1 MKNMFQK
8 IKKLLVVIL
17 ILSLISNI
25 PLQGFGLGNVKAEH
39 NPDLGNIFTQVVMTK
54 TANPEDLLP
63 LDKPLEITESTE
75 VGLMFYWKIPDEKE
89 LLSGDYAQVK
99 IPEVFKPIATASGN
113 LIASDGNT
121 VIGTFLFDKDTG
133 YLKLQFNEVLQD
145 GGEYEEERSGT
156 VGIMLK
162 FDLTK
167 FEGDTTQLVQFEYM
181 ESLNFSLTVK
191 PASGTDL
198 ITKTETHEALNA
210 KEVTWT
216 VDVNTALEDID
227 NAIFK
232 DTIPAGLQ
240 LIADSVKIYPLAVGY
255 YGDLTPGAESP
266 VTPVIEENG
275 FSVSLGQI
283 KGKAYRIVYKTKI
296 TSYAQTSYTNNAV
309 LYNGDTELDNASKT
323 INGFVRS
330 AMVEK
335 FGTVSGTD
343 AKTVRWEI
351 NVNKAESIVTGAA
364 IQEVISDN
372 QTIKNN
378 TIKVY
383 KLVKSGSTWSQ
394 GAEVTADIKSL
405 NTLDEDG
412 NLQFP
417 ITLGDLKEGAYRIV
431 YDASV
436 AYGENYYWEDNN
448 STVQAKNKA
457 ILTDSGV
464 FAGESETSVNITRSE
479 LLSKTAAA
487 TVNYSVKQIKWTIVA
502 NAANHPVKGAVVHDQ
517 LPAGLTLVAGSLT
530 VKDSTGTTPAYTY
543 NSGEDGKFT
552 ISLGDITSAYTITY
566 TTTVEKD
573 YYGKA
578 FNNKAWLSG
587 TGTGIGPGTT
597 EELAKDVSVAPA
609 IANSYI
615 KGTLGSKTYDSI
627 TYDGINYDAKTMSW
641 QITVKPVKRDVTELT
656 ITDTFPKNGMV
667 FLKDTLRLQ
676 KGTATTPLVEVT
688 DYTVEPATGPDEVT
702 GYQYGFILKLKGTAW
717 SGADYH
723 IYYKTTFDQNTPNII
738 INTDKTYE
746 NQAVF
751 SGKAEE
757 ETINEVYTASYG
769 LSDTAF
775 NNGKKEGTLDR
786 QKREIS
792 WKIYTNY
799 LSVDKGSNIII
810 EDTYDSGQHLLEDS
824 FVVTKYKLD
833 ASGNTV
839 KDGTALIKDTDYTL
853 EPYENGLGFKVTI
866 TKNPQDPYVIEYTT
880 KVDGLSKANY
890 NNKATVIK
898 GASSASYE
906 AKVSY
911 PDYNNFVEK
920 AATDVDS
927 NMKVYPDDEINWK
940 VALNK
945 SLSEVQNAI
954 FTDVISSGHVYLND
968 SLKVYK
974 ITNIS
979 TGTREIVDPAS
990 GEYTL
995 ISVAGSSAGEWNLT
1009 VIFNGTITS
1018 KYEIEYKT
1026 VVTAKT
1032 GVIKNS
1038 AKLTGTGVSKT
1049 SSANNGSGFT
1059 VTQTAFGTGGGTT
1072 NKGKITINKRDKDTG
1087 ALITSSNAEF
1097 ELYYYLNGTKT
1108 VISGSSQQTTNGI
1121 LVYQGLSYRTYY
1133 LRELTAPGGYYSNDT
1148 EYEITVN
1155 STNKNV
1161 VKDIINEAKKGIK
1174 VVKVDLDQSG
1184 KKLGGAKFKLVKVE
1198 SDSTETVIE
1207 EKTTSTNGE
1216 LLFNG
1221 LEYGNYKL
1229 IETAAPNGYQLP
1241 IEVESEVIEIKS
1253 ETVNP
1258 LVFTIKNESKKSL
1271 KVVKEDKDV
1280 SSKKLS
1286 GAVFKL
1292 YDSANQQI
1300 GDTYSSDS
1308 NGILVIPGLVN
1319 GTYKLVEITAPDG
1332 YQLPPDTETTIVID
1346 AAADQSSDGSLD
1358 NIITK
1363 VINNES
1369 KKSLKVVKEDKEDSS
1384 KKLSGAVFKLY
1395 DSANQQIGD
1404 TYSSDS
1410 NGILTIP
1417 GLVNGT
1423 YKLVEITAPAG
1434 YQLPKDTETTIV
1446 IDGAADQS
1454 SDDSLDNIITKVI
1467 KNASLKTIKI
1477 IKVDSEEPDKTL
1489 KGAEFKLYDADNV
1502 LIGTYTTDSKGE
1514 IIISGLKVGSYR
1526 LVETKAPEGYKL
1538 PDNPV
1543 TFIEITHDTDY
1554 DTILPSIGNEIY
1566 RSIKVIKVDA
1576 EDEGTVLK
1584 NAEFE
1589 LWKDGKKVADNIM
1602 TDDNGIAIIPNLLL
1616 GNYKLIE
1623 INAPEGYITPT
1634 ANETDIQ
1641 IKVGSPLQISVTV
1654 ENDILRTLII
1664 RKLDRSDKT
1673 KLLEGA
1679 EFTVTAP
1686 DGTIETLKTGN
1697 DGTAVLTGLKFGKY
1711 LVKETKAP
1719 QGYILDTRTNTVMID
1734 NTSIVFTVEVE
1745 NQLYIPD
1752 PIIITPGQPGTP
1764 TPTPTQ
1770 TPTPTPTPSV
1780 TPVPTKTPTPTI
1792 NPEPTPT
1799 REPVIEI
1806 TPENTP
1812 KGGTV
1817 TVPDGGKP
1825 TITKKPDNGKA
1836 TVDKDGNWSYI
1847 PDKDFTGKDDFTI
1860 VIEHPDGTE
1869 EEVLIEIDVNEIPR
1883 GGVTGDSEPEDPE
1896 AEGTATG
1903 VKVPKTGEEFPIG
1916 LLPVALIGIA
1926 AGGIAFIRGKKKE
1939 EIE

>member
-1 MKNMFQK
+1 MKNMFEK
-8 IKKLLVVIL
+8 IKKILVVIL

-113 LIASDGNT
+113 LIASDNST

-145 GGEYEEERSGT
+145 GGDYEEERSGT

-167 FEGDTTQLVQFEYM
+167 FEEDTTQLVQFEFM

-191 PASGTDL
+191 PAGGTDL

-216 VDVNTALEDID
+216 VDLNTSLEDID

-240 LIADSVKIYPLAVGY
+240 LVPDSVKMYPLSVGY

-275 FSVSLGQI
+275 FSVPLGQI

-309 LYNGDTELDNASKT
+309 LYNGETELDSASKT
-323 INGFVRS
+323 INAFVRS

-343 AKTVRWEI
+343 AKTVHWEI

-383 KLVKSGSTWSQ
+383 KLVKSGSSWSQ
-394 GAEVTADIKSL
+394 GTEVTPDIKSL

-436 AYGENYYWEDNN
+436 IYGENYYWEDNN
-448 STVQAKNKA
+448 ATVQAKNKA

-464 FAGESETSVNITRSE
+464 FAGESETSVNINRSE
-479 LLSKTAAA
+479 LLTKTAAA

-502 NAANHPVKGAVVHDQ
+502 NAANHPIKGAVIHDQ
-517 LPAGLTLVAGSLT
+517 LPAGLTLVAGSLS
-530 VKDSTGTTPAYTY
+530 VKDSKGATPAFTY
-543 NSGEDGKFT
+543 NADEDGKFT
-552 ISLGDITSAYTITY
+552 ISLGDITSSYSITY
-566 TTTVEKD
+566 TTTVEKE
-573 YYGKA
+573 YYGKT
-578 FNNKAWLSG
+578 FHNKAWLSG
-587 TGTGIGPGTT
+587 VGTGVGPGTT
-597 EELAKDVSVAPA
+597 EELSKDVSIAPT

-641 QITVKPVKRDVTELT
+641 QITVKPVKRNVTELT
-656 ITDTFPKNGMV
+656 ISDTFPKNGMV

-676 KGTATTPLVEVT
+676 RGTATTPLVEGT
-688 DYTVEPATGPDEVT
+688 DYTIEPATGPDEVT
-702 GYQYGFILKLKGTAW
+702 GYQYGFVLKLKGAAW
-717 SGADYH
+717 SGADYY

-757 ETINEVYTASYG
+757 ETIDGVYTASYG

-786 QKREIS
+786 QKREIG

-799 LSVDKGSNIII
+799 LSVDKGSNIVI

-824 FVVTKYKLD
+824 FIVTKYKLD

-839 KDGTALIKDTDYTL
+839 KDGIALIKDTDYTL

-866 TKNPQDPYVIEYTT
+866 TKNPQDPYVIEYKT
-880 KVDGLSKANY
+880 KIDGLSKANY

-974 ITNIS
+974 ITNIN

-995 ISVAGSSAGEWNLT
+995 ISVAGSNAGEWNLT
-1009 VIFNGTITS
+1009 VIFSSTITS

-1049 SSANNGSGFT
+1049 SSANNGSGFS

-1133 LRELTAPGGYYSNDT
+1133 LRELTPPGGYYSNNT

-1155 STNKNV
+1155 STNKSV

-1174 VVKVDLDQSG
+1174 VVKVDLDQSS
-1184 KKLGGAKFKLVKVE
+1184 KKLVGAKFKLVKIE
-1198 SDSTETVIE
+1198 SDSTETVID
-1207 EKTTSTNGE
+1207 EKATNTNGE

-1241 IEVESEVIEIKS
+1241 LEVESEVIEIQS

-1258 LVFTIKNESKKSL
+1258 LVFTIRNESKKSLKVIKEDKDTDSKKLSGAVFKLYDSGNQQIGDTYSSDSNGIVVIFGLINGIYKLVEITAPEGYQLPPDTETTIVIDAAVDQSSDGSLDNIITKVIKNESKKSL
-1271 KVVKEDKDV
+1271 KIVKEDKEN
-1280 SSKKLS
+1280 SSKKLF

-1308 NGILVIPGLVN
+1308 NGIVSIPGLVN
-1319 GTYKLVEITAPDG
+1319 GTYKLVEITAPEG
-1332 YQLPPDTETTIVID
+1332 YQLPQNTETAIIIN
-1346 AAADQSSDGSLD
+1346 AA
-1358 NIITK
+1358 
-1363 VINNES
+1363 
-1369 KKSLKVVKEDKEDSS
+1369 ED
-1384 KKLSGAVFKLY
+1384 L
-1395 DSANQQIGD
+1395 
-1404 TYSSDS
+1404 
-1410 NGILTIP
+1410 
-1417 GLVNGT
+1417 
-1423 YKLVEITAPAG
+1423 
-1434 YQLPKDTETTIV
+1434 
-1446 IDGAADQS
+1446 S

-1489 KGAEFKLYDADNV
+1489 QGAEFKLYDADNV

-1554 DTILPSIGNEIY
+1554 DTILPSIGNEVY

-1576 EDEGTVLK
+1576 EEEGIVLK

-1589 LWKDGKKVADNIM
+1589 LWKDGKKVADNIK
-1602 TDDNGIAIIPNLLL
+1602 TDDNGIAVIPNLLL
-1616 GNYKLIE
+1616 GDYKLIE
-1623 INAPEGYITPT
+1623 IKAPEGYITPT
-1634 ANETDIQ
+1634 ANETDIE
-1641 IKVGSPLQISVTV
+1641 IKVGSPLQITVTV

-1686 DGTIETLKTGN
+1686 DGTIEILKTGN
-1697 DGTAVLTGLKFGKY
+1697 DGTAVLTGLKFGEY

-1719 QGYILDTRTNTVMID
+1719 QGYILDTRTNTVRID
-1734 NTSIVFTVEVE
+1734 NTSIVFTIEVE

-1752 PIIITPGQPGTP
+1752 IIITPGQPGTP
-1764 TPTPTQ
+1764 TPTPT
-1770 TPTPTPTPSV
+1770 PIPTPTPSV
-1780 TPVPTKTPTPTI
+1780 TPVPTKTPTPTV

-1799 REPVIEI
+1799 KEPIIEL

-1812 KGGTV
+1812 KGGKIP
-1817 TVPDGGKP
+1817 VPDGGKP
-1825 TITKKPDNGKA
+1825 SITKKPDNGKA

-1860 VIEHPDGTE
+1860 VIKHPDGTE
-1869 EEVLIEIDVNEIPR
+1869 EEVLIEIDVNEVPK
-1883 GGVTGDSEPEDPE
+1883 GGVTGDSEAEDPE
-1896 AEGTATG
+1896 G
-1903 VKVPKTGEEFPIG
+1903 VKVPKTGEEFPMG
-1916 LLPVALIGIA
+1916 LLPIALIGIA
-1926 AGGIAFIRGKKKE
+1926 AGGIAFIRVKKKE
-1939 EIE
+1939 DIE